1 MTGLGSSCGAC
12 KFLRRRCASDCI
24 FAPYFSHEQAS
35 THFSA
40 VHKVFGASNVSK
52 LLLHLPVERRGDA
65 AITISYE
72 ALARMRDPVYGCV
85 AHIFALQQQV
95 ANLQEDIEVLEN
107 HIANHMIDFST
118 NNHGE
123 IISQSMPSNIHDHH
137 HHLPCNNHHHH
148 HHPPCNNNQSYY
160 SPPPPPPTAATTTT
174 TTNNQS
180 YYSPPPPPPPPPA
193 MTTTTDDVMMDTI
206 YYQQQQ
212 EASTSSSSSS
222 SGLLVNN
229 CMNLSQALDSQIW
242 PSLQVQGWQED
253 HHHHHHHHQN
263 STGAAFE
270 SSLNHLL
277 GLLEGDDQD
286 ILSYYPWLDIAN
298 GTNNIATI

>member
-52 LLLHLPVERRGDA
+52 LLLHLPVESRGDA

-95 ANLQEDIEVLEN
+95 ANLQEDIEFLEN
-107 HIANHMIDFST
+107 HIANHMIGFST
-118 NNHGE
+118 NNYGG
-123 IISQSMPSNIHDHH
+123 IISHSMPSNIPDH
-137 HHLPCNNHHHH
+137 HHLPCN
-148 HHPPCNNNQSYY
+148 NNNQSYY
-160 SPPPPPPTAATTTT
+160 SPPPPPTTTT
-174 TTNNQS
+174 TTNSQS

-193 MTTTTDDVMMDTI
+193 TTTTIDDVLMDTI
-206 YYQQQQ
+206 YYQQQ
-212 EASTSSSSSS
+212 EASPSSSSSSS
-222 SGLLVNN
+222 SGLPVNN
-229 CMNLSQALDSQIW
+229 CMNLSQALDCQIW
-242 PSLQVQGWQED
+242 QSSLQVEGWQED
-253 HHHHHHHHQN
+253 HHHHQN
-263 STGAAFE
+263 STEAAFE

-286 ILSYYPWLDIAN
+286 ILSYYPWLDIVN

>member
-95 ANLQEDIEVLEN
+95 ANLQEDIEFLEN
-107 HIANHMIDFST
+107 HITNNMIGFS
-118 NNHGE
+118 NNHGG
-123 IISQSMPSNIHDHH
+123 IISQSMPSNIHDHD
-137 HHLPCNNHHHH
+137 HHL
-148 HHPPCNNNQSYY
+148 PCNNNQSYY
-160 SPPPPPPTAATTTT
+160 SPPPPPAPATTTSAA
-174 TTNNQS
+174 NNQS

-193 MTTTTDDVMMDTI
+193 TTTTTDDVMMDTI

-212 EASTSSSSSS
+212 EASSSSSSSSSS

-242 PSLQVQGWQED
+242 PSSLQVQGWQED
-253 HHHHHHHHQN
+253 HRHHHQN
-263 STGAAFE
+263 STEAAFE
-270 SSLNHLL
+270 SSLNHLI
-277 GLLEGDDQD
+277 GLLEGDDQE
-286 ILSYYPWLDIAN
+286 ILSCYPWLDISN

>member
-95 ANLQEDIEVLEN
+95 ANLQEDIEFLEN
-107 HIANHMIDFST
+107 HIANNMIGFS
-118 NNHGE
+118 NNHGG
-123 IISQSMPSNIHDHH
+123 IISQSMPSNIHDHDD
-137 HHLPCNNHHHH
+137 HL
-148 HHPPCNNNQSYY
+148 PCNNNQSYY
-160 SPPPPPPTAATTTT
+160 SPPPPPAPATTTSAA
-174 TTNNQS
+174 NIQS
-180 YYSPPPPPPPPPA
+180 YYLLLLLHHLLQQR
-193 MTTTTDDVMMDTI
+193 
-206 YYQQQQ
+206 QQQLTM
-212 EASTSSSSSS
+212 S
-222 SGLLVNN
+222 
-229 CMNLSQALDSQIW
+229 
-242 PSLQVQGWQED
+242 
-253 HHHHHHHHQN
+253 
-263 STGAAFE
+263 
-270 SSLNHLL
+270 
-277 GLLEGDDQD
+277 
-286 ILSYYPWLDIAN
+286 
-298 GTNNIATI
+298 